1 MKSFSSRLGRRQPGD
16 RKSVTELTAVFS
28 VCLSSGCCRFLSSG
42 RIKPSLI
49 SVQKNTSIW
58 ETPRNKTPFECCGFE
73 APFRGVFHASA
84 RLGLPTTK
92 RPRLCPL
99 PRRALASE
107 HATGRRRRRIEESGG
122 CSLSRWRHRTNLS
135 SGRPAGVSVATAT
148 AADANANPLCWPVA
162 SRSRSSGV
170 FSDFSCIAPRL
181 LSRCPARQKS
191 ASFACVQSLESA
203 RASRKR
209 LMGAKVPRRS
219 CKGVSMFSCCCLCS
233 ANC

>member
-16 RKSVTELTAVFS
+16 RKSVTELTAVLS

-58 ETPRNKTPFECCGFE
+58 ETPRNKTPFECCSFE
-73 APFRGVFHASA
+73 APFRGVFHTSA

-92 RPRLCPL
+92 RPRPRPR

-107 HATGRRRRRIEESGG
+107 HVMGRRRRIEESGG
-122 CSLSRWRHRTNLS
+122 CSLSRWRHRAS
-135 SGRPAGVSVATAT
+135 PSPGRPAGVSVATAT
-148 AADANANPLCWPVA
+148 AADVNANPSCWPVA

-170 FSDFSCIAPRL
+170 FSDFSCIALRL

-191 ASFACVQSLESA
+191 GSFACVQSLESA
-203 RASRKR
+203 RASWKR
-209 LMGAKVPRRS
+209 LMGAKVPLS
-219 CKGVSMFSCCCLCS
+219 FL
-233 ANC
+233 

>member
-16 RKSVTELTAVFS
+16 RKSVTELTAVLS

-58 ETPRNKTPFECCGFE
+58 ETPKNKTPFECCGFE
-73 APFRGVFHASA
+73 APFRGLFHTSA

-92 RPRLCPL
+92 RPR

-107 HATGRRRRRIEESGG
+107 HATGRRRIEESGG
-122 CSLSRWRHRTNLS
+122 CLLSRWRHRANLS
-135 SGRPAGVSVATAT
+135 SGRPVGVSVATAT
-148 AADANANPLCWPVA
+148 AANANANPLCRPVA

-181 LSRCPARQKS
+181 LSCCPARRKS
-191 ASFACVQSLESA
+191 GSFACVQSLESA

-219 CKGVSMFSCCCLCS
+219 CKGVSLFSCCCLCS